1 MLLPRIRERWMRG
14 TVSARQAAD
23 CVVLPWTDEST
34 RRYARLRGVSSMRSA
49 ILIVAALTAVG
60 CSRSETPVAD
70 SSTTPST
77 TASTE
82 PAATPPPDHASAAG
96 NQHRVN
102 LMPGLGGQ
110 VAGAL
115 DLVSSD
121 GAVVVTGL
129 ITGLAP
135 DSEHGFHIHEKGDC
149 SSPDFKSAG
158 EHFNPTM
165 EPHGNPATPPHH
177 LGDVPNVKAN
187 NEGKA
192 DVNARV
198 EGVTLG
204 DGGANDVVGKAF
216 VVHAK
221 LDDYMTQPSGNSGDR
236 IACGVIE

>member
-1 MLLPRIRERWMRG
+1 MRSVILMAAALAVAG
-14 TVSARQAAD
+14 CGRYDSSGQAA
-23 CVVLPWTDEST
+23 
-34 RRYARLRGVSSMRSA
+34 ASA
-49 ILIVAALTAVG
+49 DPAAPA
-60 CSRSETPVAD
+60 
-70 SSTTPST
+70 T
-77 TASTE
+77 TASAE
-82 PAATPPPDHASAAG
+82 PAATPPADHASAAG

-102 LMPGLGGQ
+102 LMPGQGGQ

-129 ITGLAP
+129 VTGLKP
-135 DSEHGFHIHEKGDC
+135 DSEHGFHIHERGDC

-158 EHFNPTM
+158 EHFNPTLQQ
-165 EPHGNPATPPHH
+165 HGNPASPPHH

-192 DVNARV
+192 DVNARI
-198 EGVTLG
+198 EGATLG
-204 DGGANDVVGKAF
+204 DGGASDVVGKAF

-221 LDDYMTQPSGNSGDR
+221 PDDYKTQPSGESGDR